1 MIHVY
6 ASNNHC
12 QTLGGDNGGEGYGGR
27 GSAALGSA
35 WSEESRCVRA
45 RSPATGFT
53 IYPLVFEARLGSLRL
68 DILGSKGPITKLNAQ
83 LLSIVSAQK

>member
-1 MIHVY
+1 M
-6 ASNNHC
+6 
-12 QTLGGDNGGEGYGGR
+12 
-27 GSAALGSA
+27 
-35 WSEESRCVRA
+35 RA
-45 RSPATGFT
+45 GSPATGFT